1 MTASLPP
8 SGPKLPRRRAALAA
22 MLAAFALAGCV
33 GVGEERVEVHLAD
46 VALLDATLLEQRLRL
61 TLRFQNRGGA
71 DLPVD
76 GLAYRIEASGTTI
89 ASGVSNQAFTVP
101 RFGEARVDVEAT
113 STLAGVLRQI
123 IDLQRQSGA
132 SASNLRY
139 RIYGT
144 ASLTPQPMSLGR
156 AGSFIFD
163 TVNEFPLP
171 PAAAMPSR

>member
-1 MTASLPP
+1 
-8 SGPKLPRRRAALAA
+8 

-61 TLRFQNRGGA
+61 TLRFQNRGGV

-156 AGSFIFD
+156 AGSFSFD

-171 PAAAMPSR
+171 PAAAMPAR